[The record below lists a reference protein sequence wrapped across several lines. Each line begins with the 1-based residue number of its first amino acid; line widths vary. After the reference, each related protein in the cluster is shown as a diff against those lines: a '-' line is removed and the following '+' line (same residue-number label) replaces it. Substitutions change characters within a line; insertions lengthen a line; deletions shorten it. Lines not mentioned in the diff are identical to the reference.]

1 MNFKDIKRIFV
12 AGASAGILVWG
23 TAACVT
29 VDTGLGQD
37 YMPLEQQY
45 DIFTCEWELEQMSQ
59 KRPTEL
65 SGYNTRRFTIG
76 SIMDAEHG
84 LTRKGSAFS
93 LIPIVDTLDF
103 GKNPKVREFHFT
115 AIRDTIN
122 IPDERYRNILQN
134 VNVYAFE
141 NSGKVLDSLSFTG
154 ELRNSDFSGCERIT
168 RGVPVYDGGD
178 SLSFKFSDS
187 WSNSLIQR
195 FVDNS
200 EDGVYIL
207 DSIPEYME
215 KVLPGIYICT
225 DDASGDG
232 GRIDMFNVAI
242 KIENNYVMGNYAEL
256 KFSAEY
262 DGEMRDSSFIFI
274 FGAVAVPENA
284 SNLPNQYAFNCT
296 EIVGGCAE
304 GPATD
309 ILYVEGGDGVKPV
322 VSAKE
327 LHSLLNQEL
336 RNNPNILE
344 YGIDL
349 NQVIINK
356 ASLELPFIMPE
367 DYTKMEIYPEIL
379 SPCCR
384 LLVKDSL
391 GVSHYTYANL
401 TDASISSEKHGAVD
415 RSNIRYDADISFH
428 TQKMLSLGEEPSD
441 STLANYDIWFLI
453 TKNEINETSSSSSSS
468 SYDDYLNQ
476 MYYYNYLNQL
486 YGGYGG
492 YGYGGYGYGYG
503 GYGSYGNYGYNNYYS
518 MMLYSNM
525 LNSSSSGSTTST
537 SEELD
542 RDRFYAAKLCGP
554 QNESRRPKL
563 KISYSVPKRAIK

>member
-1 MNFKDIKRIFV
+1 
-12 AGASAGILVWG
+12 
-23 TAACVT
+23 
-29 VDTGLGQD
+29 
-37 YMPLEQQY
+37 
-45 DIFTCEWELEQMSQ
+45 
-59 KRPTEL
+59 
-65 SGYNTRRFTIG
+65 
-76 SIMDAEHG
+76 
-84 LTRKGSAFS
+84 
-93 LIPIVDTLDF
+93 
-103 GKNPKVREFHFT
+103 
-115 AIRDTIN
+115 
-122 IPDERYRNILQN
+122 
-134 VNVYAFE
+134 
-141 NSGKVLDSLSFTG
+141 
-154 ELRNSDFSGCERIT
+154 
-168 RGVPVYDGGD
+168 
-178 SLSFKFSDS
+178 
-187 WSNSLIQR
+187 
-195 FVDNS
+195 
-200 EDGVYIL
+200 
-207 DSIPEYME
+207 
-215 KVLPGIYICT
+215 
-225 DDASGDG
+225 
-232 GRIDMFNVAI
+232 MFNVAI

-284 SNLPNQYAFNCT
+284 SNQPNQYAFNCT
-296 EIVGGCAE
+296 EIIDGCAE